1 MTIEHEDR
9 MRNQTTSQGAGY
21 ANNITTTTVTD
32 IVHKELEHFVN
43 QMPMFQPN
51 PNDQENIDPNIQHPI
66 EQANA
71 ALTAEQ
77 IKTIMRDMLKEFQ
90 PSRRDNGSSNGNNN
104 RNRNRP
110 PPESQGTNA
119 EGDKI
124 TYCWTHGITT
134 NLRHNSHNCSRQK
147 EGHKTEATLTDKMGG
162 NTEIC
167 RPRK

>member
-1 MTIEHEDR
+1 MTAEHEDR

-51 PNDQENIDPNIQHPI
+51 PTNQENTNPNIQIPI
-66 EQANA
+66 GQANA
-71 ALTAEQ
+71 ALTADH
-77 IKTIMRDMLKEFQ
+77 IKTIMQDMLKEFQ
-90 PSRRDNGSSNGNNN
+90 PSRRGHGNNN
-104 RNRNRP
+104 RKGP

-134 NLRHNSHNCSRQK
+134 NLRHNSQNCSRQK
-147 EGHKTEATLTDKMGG
+147 EGHKTEATLTNKMDGC
-162 NTEIC
+162 TDIC